1 MKQVIML
8 IVTTE
13 VLGISVEE
21 EILGTPIT
29 RSCLGSP
36 RTLGSL
42 AGPAGR
48 VARLLGCSASAAVM
62 AMSTGT
68 FRFGPRCFRFDQN
81 LENFGT
87 VSKNRGFPFNCV

>member
-29 RSCLGSP
+29 RAFLGSH
-36 RTLGSL
+36 RTPGSL
-42 AGPAGR
+42 AGPPGSI
-48 VARLLGCSASAAVM
+48 ARMLGCSASATALVVL
-62 AMSTGT
+62 TGPI
-68 FRFGPRCFRFDQN
+68 RFGPRCFRFDQN
-81 LENFGT
+81 LENEGLQLT
-87 VSKNRGFPFNCV
+87 VSR